1 MMGFSVR
8 QKADHIGGF
17 RFVSVYL
24 METLAGWVPTTPEL
38 EAKVLF
44 GRHVWDFAQH
54 ADQLGRRTGELRVQ
68 LQYSHPPTPGYL
80 GVLEALSGVEGTIE
94 RVSGFYDV
102 LVPDLER
109 RFREYVAATD
119 PIDDEPS
126 IRIIERI
133 LFDFARLRR
142 DRADFALQRPDLAPT
157 DAGWPET
164 LRALADAQPA
174 MVEERLR
181 VSAAAVNS

>member
-1 MMGFSVR
+1 MGFTVR
-8 QKADHIGGF
+8 QKADRIGGF
-17 RFVSVYL
+17 RFVAVYL
-24 METLAGWVPTTPEL
+24 METLASWVPTTPEL

-80 GVLEALSGVEGTIE
+80 RVLETLAGAEGTVE

-102 LVPDLER
+102 LVPDLES
-109 RFREYVAATD
+109 RFKAYVAATD

-142 DRADFALQRPDLAPT
+142 DREDFALQRPDLVTT
-157 DAGWPET
+157 DAGWAEK
-164 LRALADAQPA
+164 LRVLAGAQPD
-174 MVEERLR
+174 MVEERSR
-181 VSAAAVNS
+181 GAAAAVNA